1 MNNLDREIEQ
11 LERRLNHLR
20 DLRDRR
26 DERIYRGDR
35 PYDRYDFGD
44 RFQEVSYFP
53 LILIGL
59 VFALLLI

>member
-26 DERIYRGDR
+26 DERIYRHER
-35 PYDRYDFGD
+35 PRDSYYDSQD
-44 RFQEVSYFP
+44 VNYFP
-53 LILIGL
+53 LILMGL
-59 VFALLLI
+59 IFALLLI

>member
-11 LERRLNHLR
+11 LERRLSHLR

-26 DERIYRGDR
+26 DEHIYRRGR
-35 PYDRYDFGD
+35 PHDSYYSYDS
-44 RFQEVSYFP
+44 QEVSYFP

-59 VFALLLI
+59 VFALLLV